1 LWGSNVLV
9 APVVEKGA
17 TTRRV
22 YLPRGGWYDFWT
34 GEHLDGDREITRP
47 VDLET
52 LPLYVRA
59 GSILPLGPVKQFV
72 AEKVDAS
79 LSVSIYPGADASF
92 LLYEDDGA
100 SFNYRKGEWMG
111 LKMAR
116 DDARQRLSL
125 EPLPGSRR
133 WPPGPRSVAVQLG
146 EATRNITFEGK
157 PIEVSF

>member
-1 LWGSNVLV
+1 M
-9 APVVEKGA
+9 
-17 TTRRV
+17 
-22 YLPRGGWYDFWT
+22 
-34 GEHLDGDREITRP
+34 
-47 VDLET
+47 
-52 LPLYVRA
+52 PLYVRT
-59 GSILPLGPVKQFV
+59 GSILPFDPVRQFT
-72 AEKVDAS
+72 AEKIEGP
-79 LSVSIYPGADASF
+79 LSVSIYPGANTSF
-92 LLYEDDGA
+92 LLYQDDGT